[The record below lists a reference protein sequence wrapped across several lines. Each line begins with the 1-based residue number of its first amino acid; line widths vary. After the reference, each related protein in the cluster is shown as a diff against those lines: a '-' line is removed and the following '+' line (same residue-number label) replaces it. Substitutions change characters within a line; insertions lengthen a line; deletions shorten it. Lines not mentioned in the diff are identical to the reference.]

1 MDRVGIV
8 VEFAGH
14 LTKLKKKEMSNL
26 RVQFDRFVDV
36 DNIAA
41 LTMII
46 PARYSSQQHARSFD
60 SSMIE
65 TFSSL
70 LIAHIDCEY

>member
-1 MDRVGIV
+1 M
-8 VEFAGH
+8 EFAGD
-14 LTKLKKKEMSNL
+14 LTNLKKKEMSNL

-46 PARYSSQQHARSFD
+46 PAGYLSQQHARSFD
-60 SSMIE
+60 NSMIE
-65 TFSSL
+65 TSSSL
-70 LIAHIDCEY
+70 LIAHTDCEY